1 MNEELL
7 KEKLETHEKRINNH
21 ADRWTNWKFM
31 RRREMLRL
39 TTYVISWKSRR
50 GAYMD

>member
-21 ADRWTNWKFM
+21 ADRLDKL
-31 RRREMLRL
+31 EIHEAARL